1 MPALLNPKHE
11 EESPSDNHTHGVEQ
25 VNLIDQLLREQKE
38 LTAVERF
45 SQKHASTP
53 GHAQKSYYKD
63 LIPIRKP
70 STGEQ
75 YAFEVDLD
83 KCTGC
88 KACVVACHSLNG
100 LNDNE
105 SWRDIGSIRGVVDGV
120 AEQQTVTSACHHC
133 ADPAC
138 LNGCPV
144 GAYEKEKDTGVVRH
158 LDDQCIGCQY
168 CSLKCPYDVPK
179 YDKSLGIVRK
189 CDMCHERLAE
199 GEAPACVQSCPS
211 GAIKIKVVQ
220 TASVHEAAKGGRS
233 ILPGAFRSDYTKPS
247 TTFRSKRKL
256 NETMQASDEYE
267 LTPAHSHLP
276 LVTML
281 MLTQVAVGLSLVD
294 CLGRFLAPGW
304 FSGMHISLL
313 AVAVLLGK
321 AGLIAS
327 FTHLGSPMGAWRC
340 FLGLKTSWLSREV
353 VLFGAWM
360 PALIA
365 SLAVA
370 AWPQLSTWIPEP
382 VSAFLPVNLPGWL
395 PLASSVMAVLLG
407 LVSVFCSVMVYVDTR
422 RAFWSMSQTLGRF
435 GGTMMLG
442 GFTGLCVAELMT
454 KGSVSWFAVIGVL
467 LSVAVKATTE
477 IRQLLPARDIEWSY
491 AKKSAQLQ
499 LRPLGRVLR
508 LRWISLSTALITVVL
523 ACLIPASAAW
533 LGLAAF
539 MMLLASEWLERK
551 LFFQAV
557 VTLKMP
563 GELSRAH

>member
-1 MPALLNPKHE
+1 MPLA
-11 EESPSDNHTHGVEQ
+11 THKNDEYSFSKKPYVLGDDQ
-25 VNLIDQLLREQKE
+25 LNLIEEFLREQQE
-38 LTAVERF
+38 LTAVDRF

-53 GHAQKSYYKD
+53 GHAQKNYYQD

-100 LNDNE
+100 LNDQE

-120 AEQQTVTSACHHC
+120 AEQQTVTTACHHC

-211 GAIKIKVVQ
+211 GAIQIKVVQ
-220 TASVHEAAKGGRS
+220 TSGVHEAAKGGRRM
-233 ILPGAFRSDYTKPS
+233 LPGAFQSEYTKP
-247 TTFRSKRKL
+247 TTVFRSKRKL
-256 NETMQASDEYE
+256 DATMQASDEYE

-294 CLGRFLAPGW
+294 GIGRLLAPER
-304 FSGMHISLL
+304 FTNLHLPLLL
-313 AVAVLLGK
+313 AAVLLGK
-321 AGLIAS
+321 VGLIAS
-327 FTHLGSPMGAWRC
+327 FTHLGSPKGAWRC

-353 VLFGAWM
+353 ILFGAWM
-360 PALIA
+360 PALML

-370 AWPQLSTWIPEP
+370 AWPHLYGWAPTAAQEI
-382 VSAFLPVNLPGWL
+382 LPSGLPGWFA
-395 PLASSVMAVLLG
+395 LATSASAVLLG
-407 LVSVFCSVMVYVDTR
+407 LVSVFCSIMVYVDTR
-422 RAFWSMSQTLGRF
+422 RAFWSMGKTLGRF
-435 GGTMMLG
+435 GGTMLLG
-442 GFTGLCVAELMT
+442 GFTGLCAAELIFAD
-454 KGSVSWFAVIGVL
+454 SVTVFAVTGVL
-467 LSVAVKATTE
+467 LSLVLKLVTE
-477 IRQLLPARDIEWSY
+477 IRQLTPAKQDEWSY
-491 AKKSAQLQ
+491 AKKSALLQLQ
-499 LRPLGRVLR
+499 PLSAVLK
-508 LRWISLSTALITVVL
+508 LRWLTLTAAMLAVALAILVPPLAVTGAVVACIS
-523 ACLIPASAAW
+523 
-533 LGLAAF
+533 
-539 MMLLASEWLERK
+539 LLASEWLERK

-563 GELSRAH
+563 GELSRPH